1 MLAIIFCN
9 THRPLPQTL
18 AAHYEFAMLPLAN
31 RPVVWHMVEQCVRAG
46 ITRLLFVAQEKP
58 EALREQ
64 LGNGERWGVSI
75 DVVPPVKA
83 RSNEQAQGDFDTD
96 FATENLATLSALLR
110 EEQAAL
116 IFPALWLCNPEDIA
130 QITHQQKEQPPVSR
144 LLGPHSAAPKM
155 HIAGSTAPAAIV
167 LPQTEPLQLT
177 TVADVYNATMH
188 ALDGSLP
195 WLVREE
201 MEKADGIFIGHHSNV
216 HPEATLHPPVIIGPY
231 ATIAARCV
239 IGPHAVIG
247 ARSIVDSGAEIIR
260 SVLESE
266 SYAGSMTYRQ
276 DMFSISNMLFSL
288 PDETCIL
295 VPDDFLQ
302 NTLSKTGKSGQRGAT
317 LLRNVTHRGVALLLL
332 LLFWPLP
339 LLLWIAGGFRFRRRV
354 IAGIEQSDSLDCE
367 HKVSQLTIRLAATTR
382 LPRIITQFPAL
393 LDVAAGRIALV
404 GPEPVSMEEAAS
416 MRHEWERLRFKT
428 KPGLI
433 PPWAGLAPAPLNDVE
448 RRTINAWYGRHA
460 DLRTD
465 ADVLAGLLRRGWPHL
480 RHSRSEEG

>member
-1 MLAIIFCN
+1 MLAVIFCN

-31 RPVVWHMVEQCVRAG
+31 RPVAWHLVEQCVRAG

-83 RSNEQAQGDFDTD
+83 RRNEQAQNDFETD
-96 FATENLATLSALLR
+96 FVTENQATLSALLR
-110 EEQAAL
+110 EEQAVL
-116 IFPALWLCNPEDIA
+116 VFPSLWLCEPEDIA
-130 QITHQQKEQPPVSR
+130 RLVQQQKEPAPVGR
-144 LLGPHSAAPKM
+144 LLGTHRAAPQM
-155 HIAGSTAPAAIV
+155 HIVGNTTPATIV
-167 LPQTEPLQLT
+167 RPHTPPLQLS
-177 TVADVYNATMH
+177 TVADIYNATMQ
-188 ALDGSLP
+188 ALDGNLP

-201 MEKADGIFIGHHSNV
+201 KETAAGIFAGHHSNI

-231 ATIAARCV
+231 VTVAAGCT

-247 ARSIVDSGAEIIR
+247 ASSIVDSGAEIIH
-260 SVLESE
+260 SVLEAE
-266 SYAGSMTYRQ
+266 SYVGPMTYRQ
-276 DMFSISNMLFSL
+276 DMLSISNMLFSL
-288 PDETCIL
+288 PDEACIL

-302 NTLSKTGKSGQRGAT
+302 NTLNKAGSSGRQGAQI
-317 LLRNVTHRGVALLLL
+317 LRNIVHRCIAVILLLA
-332 LLFWPLP
+332 FWPLP
-339 LLLWIAGGFRFRRRV
+339 LLLWLVGGFRFHSRI

-367 HKVSQLTIRLAATTR
+367 HQVSQLTIRQAATAG
-382 LPRIITQFPAL
+382 LPRIIALFPAL

-416 MRHEWERLRFKT
+416 MQHEWERLRFKT
-428 KPGLI
+428 RPGLI

-448 RRTINAWYGRHA
+448 KRTINAWYGRHA

-480 RHSRSEEG
+480 RHSRSEER